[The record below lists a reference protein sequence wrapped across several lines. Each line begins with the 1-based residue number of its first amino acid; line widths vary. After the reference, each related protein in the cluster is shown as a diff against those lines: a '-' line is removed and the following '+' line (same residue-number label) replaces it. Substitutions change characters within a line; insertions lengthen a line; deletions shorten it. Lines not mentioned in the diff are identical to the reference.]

1 MDVPGGAIET
11 YDGEILI
18 RSKGQAYTGDEFGI
32 IPVLSLPD
40 GSPILVVPPPKS
52 TIGWCPYFCN
62 NLKHII

>member
-32 IPVLSLPD
+32 TPVLSLSD
-40 GSPILVVPPPKS
+40 GSTVLLRDIAEINDGFQDVEYD
-52 TIGWCPYFCN
+52 I
-62 NLKHII
+62 